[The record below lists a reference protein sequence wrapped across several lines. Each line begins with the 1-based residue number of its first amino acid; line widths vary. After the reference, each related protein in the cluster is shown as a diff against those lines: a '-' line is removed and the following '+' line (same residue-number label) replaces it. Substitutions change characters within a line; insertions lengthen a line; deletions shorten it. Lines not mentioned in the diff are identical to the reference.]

1 MKSNGKRI
9 DWIDIFKGLAII
21 LVVVGHAT
29 GLFNAY
35 IYQFHVAA
43 FFFISGWV
51 AKLDRTSLLRDL
63 IKKAMTLIVP
73 LLLMIVMFG
82 IVTNCMN
89 KFGIYKYFW
98 DEGSS
103 QSVFRLMINF
113 LQNGTMVDL
122 LGAAWFVEVL
132 FFTSIISHFLYVLTW
147 KDKYIFIILTVAVYI
162 LGYYSMRHKY
172 VLPYGADMA
181 LLAQGYY
188 GMGFFLKSVVP
199 EGLFE
204 KKRKSVILDGLF
216 FLITSCFMYLMKEKL
231 NGLNLM
237 NMADREIN
245 SLGWA
250 TIAVANGIIWL
261 YSLSQI
267 ISYNSFKPLKNGLI
281 DIGRNTMGIMLLHF
295 SFFRLTSVL
304 LFAFEKVEIDELKN
318 LVPSTEVG
326 NTFWLLYV
334 FISVSGSLGIW
345 KIITRIPVL
354 RQLLGT
360 DIKFIN
366 KFADKQGSV

>member
-1 MKSNGKRI
+1 MVTRYEFISRQNFEDIRKNMKSNGKRI

-21 LVVVGHAT
+21 LVVVGHST

-51 AKLDRTSLLRDL
+51 AKFDGTSLFKDL
-63 IKKAMTLIVP
+63 LKKARTLIIP
-73 LLLMIVMFG
+73 LLLMIVIFG

-89 KFGIYKYFW
+89 TCGIYKYFW

-113 LQNGTMVDL
+113 LENGTMVDL

-147 KDKYIFIILTVAVYI
+147 KNKYIFIILTVTVYI
-162 LGYYSMRHKY
+162 LGYYAMRHKCA
-172 VLPYGADMA
+172 LPYGADMA

-188 GMGFFLKSVVP
+188 GTGFFLKSVVP
-199 EGLFE
+199 EELFG

-216 FLITSCFMYLMKEKL
+216 FLITSFFMYLMKEKL
-231 NGLNLM
+231 NGVNLM

-245 SLGWA
+245 SLGWT

-267 ISYNSFKPLKNGLI
+267 ISCDDFKTLKNGLI
-281 DIGRNTMGIMLLHF
+281 YIGRNTMGIMLFHF
-295 SFFRLTSVL
+295 LFFRLTAVL
-304 LFAFEKVEIDELKN
+304 LFASEKVEITELKN

-334 FISVSGSLGIW
+334 FISVLGSLGIW
-345 KIITRIPVL
+345 KIISRIPVL
-354 RQLLGT
+354 
-360 DIKFIN
+360 
-366 KFADKQGSV
+366 